1 MTDRRSE
8 REPTERM
15 LPESDSELREALQ
28 AAWQE
33 RDKARRYLDI
43 VADLVVSLDRDG
55 RITLINRAGCQIL
68 GYDDSEL
75 IGKHWFTICLPTR
88 VHRQARARFRQV
100 IAGEKLIIAYY
111 QNHIVTRT
119 GQERLIAWHNTLLTD
134 GDDKIVGTLSS
145 GDDITERRRTEEVV
159 SAIAQGTSATVGK
172 AFFQPLVRC
181 LAETL
186 GMHYAFVGEVADGN
200 AQRVLTCARY
210 ANGEFLKNVEYDL
223 ADTPWENVVGKRL
236 CCYPSGVQA
245 RFPRDRILGDIGAE
259 SYVGTPLFDSTGRAL
274 GLLVVMDQAPIP
286 NPNFAESVVQIF
298 AVRAAAELERTRAE
312 AALGES
318 TERLKLALRAA
329 RMGTWDWDI
338 VRNRIIRSEDASL
351 QLGILPDRRCDTF
364 EDFLDLVRPEDRE
377 HLKRTIRTCMEDKDC
392 GDYSAE
398 YRVVWPEG
406 SMRWIAERG
415 QVYRDETGEPIRL
428 AGVSMDITARKQA
441 EEQAREHQTELA
453 HVTRVS
459 TMGEMAMGLAHE
471 LNQPLTAMV
480 NYTQWAMRRV
490 REAGASSPELIE
502 AMDGAVSQALRAT
515 EIVRRLAKFVQK
527 HSPQQTPFAIN
538 DAVNDALGLSA
549 AEARDHRAVIRAEL
563 APGNPTVLAD
573 NIQIQQ
579 VILNLVRNGL
589 QVMVE
594 KETSERVLTIRT
606 SVAEHEV
613 VVAVT
618 DRGPGLGPDALRKVF
633 EPFFTTK
640 PHGMG
645 LGLSISRS
653 IVDAHGGR
661 LWAENNPAGGAT
673 FHLTLPL
680 IRAQAGCENRADGVV
695 YPENTIQP
703 NTTAPFG
710 HD

>member
-1 MTDRRSE
+1 MTPRRNK
-8 REPTERM
+8 REPAERT
-15 LPESDSELREALQ
+15 LPESDSKLSEALET
-28 AAWQE
+28 ARQE

-43 VADLVVSLDRDG
+43 VADLVVSLDREG

-68 GYDDSEL
+68 GYNDSEL
-75 IGKHWFTICLPTR
+75 IGKHWFTTCLPAR
-88 VHRQARARFRQV
+88 FHREARARFRQV
-100 IAGEKLIIAYY
+100 IAGEKPIIAYH
-111 QNHIVTRT
+111 QNHILTRT
-119 GQERLIAWHNTLLTD
+119 GEERLIAWHNTLLTD
-134 GDDKIVGTLSS
+134 GDNEFVGTLSS
-145 GDDITERRRTEEVV
+145 GEDVTERRRTEEVV

-186 GMHYAFVGEVADGN
+186 EMDYAFVGEVADTN
-200 AQRVLTCARY
+200 ARRILTCARY
-210 ANGEFLKNVEYDL
+210 SKGEFLKNVEYDL
-223 ADTPWENVVGKRL
+223 ADTPCENVVGKRL

-259 SYVGTPLFDSTGRAL
+259 SYVGTPLLDSTGRAL
-274 GLLVVMDQAPIP
+274 GLLVVMDRAPIA
-286 NPNFAESVVQIF
+286 NPSFAESVLQIF
-298 AVRAAAELERTRAE
+298 ATRAAAELERTRAE

-318 TERLKLALRAA
+318 AERLKLALRAA
-329 RMGTWDWDI
+329 RMGTWEWDI

-351 QLGILPDRRCDTF
+351 QLGILPDRRCDSF
-364 EDFLDLVRPEDRE
+364 EDFLNLVRPEDRE
-377 HLKRTIRTCMEDKDC
+377 HLKRTIHTCMEDKDC
-392 GDYSAE
+392 DDYSAE
-398 YRVVWPEG
+398 YRVGCPEG
-406 SMRWIAERG
+406 STRWIAERG
-415 QVYRDETGEPIRL
+415 QLYRDETGKPIRL

-453 HVTRVS
+453 HVIRVS
-459 TMGEMAMGLAHE
+459 TIGELAMGLAHE

-480 NYTQWAMRRV
+480 NYTQWVMRRV

-502 AMDGAVSQALRAT
+502 AMDGAVSQALRAA

-527 HSPQQTPFAIN
+527 HSPQQTAVAIN
-538 DAVNDALGLSA
+538 DAVNVVLGLSA
-549 AEARDHRAVIRAEL
+549 AEARDHRAVIHVEL
-563 APGNPTVLAD
+563 APDNPTVLAD

-589 QVMVE
+589 EAMVE

-606 SVAEHEV
+606 CVAEHEV

-618 DRGPGLGPDALRKVF
+618 DRGPGLAPDALRRVF

-640 PHGMG
+640 PQGMG

-653 IVDAHGGR
+653 IVNAHGGR
-661 LWAENNPAGGAT
+661 LWAENNPADGAT

-680 IRAQAGCENRADGVV
+680 IRAQVTRENRADGVRC
-695 YPENTIQP
+695 
-703 NTTAPFG
+703 G
-710 HD
+710 